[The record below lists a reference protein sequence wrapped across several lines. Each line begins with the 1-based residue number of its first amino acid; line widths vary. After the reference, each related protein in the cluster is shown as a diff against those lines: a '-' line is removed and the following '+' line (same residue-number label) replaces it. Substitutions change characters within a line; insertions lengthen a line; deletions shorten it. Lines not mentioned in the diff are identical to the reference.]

1 MLKRMS
7 TYVDRAD
14 IRYKA
19 DDSRTLTT
27 SQRAL
32 AATAIFPTS
41 QGSIDVIQL
50 NGDLVTERVTDPR
63 EDSFDRVIGVLN
75 GVEEVTELGQRTR
88 PANLPEG
95 VSGFFGLGVNQV
107 SCLEYRKV
115 HS

>member
-1 MLKRMS
+1 MG
-7 TYVDRAD
+7 
-14 IRYKA
+14 RYKA
-19 DDSRTLTT
+19 DDSRTITT

-32 AATAIFPTS
+32 AATAIVPTS

-75 GVEEVTELGQRTR
+75 GVEEVTELSQRTR

-95 VSGFFGLGVNQV
+95 VSGFFGLGINQV